1 MNHILLKAAL
11 AAALFLL
18 PSASPAAEN
27 VKILSGPT
35 SGVWYVGMGA
45 VGKAISALYPDI
57 RINLL
62 PGGGLSN
69 PIRLQKGEG
78 DISIATHSIAVSAAR
93 GLVPFKGRVEGVSSF
108 FNIMDVSRM
117 HIVSCSDRNYT
128 SLREIGEKK
137 LPVRLAVG
145 PIGSGT
151 EVWAR
156 WMLDM
161 YGYSYKDIASW
172 GGKVITNNWDDVAN
186 MIKDGQVDVITWL
199 GPGEV
204 GFLVELSKDVGMSW
218 ISVDEDVLTKME
230 ERYGVKR
237 HVIPASMY
245 EGRVGEG
252 VISIADSAEL
262 LVRSDLPDDLVYRI
276 TKAVSERKGDIA
288 IANAGWATLDPA
300 KGWQDLAFPLHPGAA
315 RYFREAGFMLQPS
328 AAPSKE

>member
-1 MNHILLKAAL
+1 MKHVFLRAAAL
-11 AAALFLL
+11 AAALLMP
-18 PSASPAAEN
+18 PSLSPAAEQ

-45 VGKAISALYPDI
+45 VGKAINTLYPDLK
-57 RINLL
+57 INLL

-78 DISIATHSIAVSAAR
+78 DISIATHSIAVSAAK
-93 GLVPFKGRVEGVSSF
+93 GLEPFKNKIEGVSSF

-117 HIVSCSDRNYT
+117 HIVSCSDRGYT

-156 WMLDM
+156 WMLNL
-161 YGYSYKDIASW
+161 YGYTYKDIASW

-204 GFLVELSKDVGMSW
+204 WFLVELSKDVRLTW
-218 ISVDEDVLTKME
+218 ISVDEDVLANME
-230 ERYGVKR
+230 ELYGVRR
-237 HVIPASMY
+237 HVIPAGMY
-245 EGRVGEG
+245 GGMVGEG
-252 VISIADSAEL
+252 VLSIADSAEL
-262 LVRSDLPDDLVYRI
+262 LVRSDLPEDLVYRL
-276 TKAVSERKGDIA
+276 TKAVSEKRGDIA
-288 IANAGWATLDPA
+288 IANAGWATMDPA
-300 KGWQDLAFPLHPGAA
+300 TAWRDLAFPLHPGAA
-315 RYFREAGFMLQPS
+315 RYFRETGGM
-328 AAPSKE
+328 K

>member
-78 DISIATHSIAVSAAR
+78 DISIATHSIAVSAAK

-151 EVWAR
+151 HTRAIVKNE
-156 WMLDM
+156 
-161 YGYSYKDIASW
+161 K
-172 GGKVITNNWDDVAN
+172 
-186 MIKDGQVDVITWL
+186 
-199 GPGEV
+199 
-204 GFLVELSKDVGMSW
+204 FLAKC
-218 ISVDEDVLTKME
+218 
-230 ERYGVKR
+230 
-237 HVIPASMY
+237 
-245 EGRVGEG
+245 
-252 VISIADSAEL
+252 
-262 LVRSDLPDDLVYRI
+262 
-276 TKAVSERKGDIA
+276 
-288 IANAGWATLDPA
+288 NAKLE
-300 KGWQDLAFPLHPGAA
+300 K
-315 RYFREAGFMLQPS
+315 
-328 AAPSKE
+328 K